1 MSNRNATI
9 EAMTGSWSSSAL
21 DSLSGNQQ
29 EPLSDLDFDTQM
41 CGFTAQC

>member
-9 EAMTGSWSSSAL
+9 EAMTRSWSNSDL

>member
-9 EAMTGSWSSSAL
+9 EAMTRSWSNSDL
-21 DSLSGNQQ
+21 DPLSGNQQ